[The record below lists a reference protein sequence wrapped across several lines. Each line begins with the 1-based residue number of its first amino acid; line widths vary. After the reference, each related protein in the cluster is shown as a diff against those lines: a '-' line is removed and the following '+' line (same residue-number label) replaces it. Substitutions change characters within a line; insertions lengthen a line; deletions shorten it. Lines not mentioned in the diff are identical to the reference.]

1 MAFLT
6 RDSDKTLRAIRD
18 PRFLLR
24 WVYVGRLSLAA
35 ALYVAAVFKW
45 RHADAADTLV
55 ASLAFAMAMV
65 VTAASVIWTDVSKR
79 PVRETFLYLQS
90 IFDLLLVTAAVHTTG
105 GGDSQFAALY
115 ILVIA
120 IASFLL
126 PGGGGLLVAALGNV
140 VYFADVIWWHDTE
153 LTVAVWLQLGVFAV
167 VALGSGWLSARVH
180 ETGAG
185 SAELAHELTQVRLQA
200 SEILGNIRSGIITID
215 PSGRLVYAN
224 AMASSLLGL
233 TLDESRLGEPVL
245 DELKVVSPALAEELE
260 RSVRLGIRT
269 TRGEG
274 RVVAAGRD
282 FPIGLTTTCID
293 VNAGVVTPT
302 ATAIFNDIS
311 DQKRLETLR
320 VRAERLEAVAALS
333 ASLAHEIK
341 NPLASIRS
349 AVEQLARMA
358 AAGDDERTLSTLI
371 VREADRLS
379 RLLTEFLDFARVR
392 ATRIERVDLAEI
404 ARGAANLAAS
414 HPDRCEGVRVAV
426 SAPAEPLLIEGDDDL
441 LHRAVFNLALNAVQA
456 SPAAGEVRV
465 EVASMSAGQI
475 PGGLPSSFDQE
486 NGVVSLRVI
495 DQGSG
500 IPMSIRDQ
508 MFDPFV
514 TTKPGGTGLGLPVVH
529 RAIEAHRGLV
539 FVDSG
544 STGTRFTVLLPRTQ
558 TAPGG
563 VA

>member
-35 ALYVAAVFKW
+35 ALYLAAVLKW
-45 RHADAADTLV
+45 QHADAVDTLV
-55 ASLAFAMAMV
+55 ASLAFATAMV
-65 VTAASVIWTDVSKR
+65 VTAASVIWTHVSRR

-126 PGGGGLLVAALGNV
+126 PAGGGLLVAALGNV

-180 ETGAG
+180 ESGAG

-200 SEILGNIRSGIITID
+200 SEILGKIRSGIITID
-215 PSGRLVYAN
+215 PAGRLVYAN
-224 AMASSLLGL
+224 AMAGTLLGL
-233 TLDESRLGEPVL
+233 DLGEHRIGEPVL
-245 DELKVVSPALAEELE
+245 DDLRRAAPTLAEELE

-269 TRGEG
+269 TRAEG
-274 RVVAAGRD
+274 HVVAAGRD

-293 VNAGVVTPT
+293 AKGGVVTPT
-302 ATAIFNDIS
+302 ATAIFQDIS
-311 DQKRLETLR
+311 DQKRLESLR

-349 AVEQLARMA
+349 AVEQLARMS

-404 ARGAANLAAS
+404 VRGAANLAAS
-414 HPDRCEGVRVAV
+414 HPDRGDGVRVAI
-426 SAPAEPLLIEGDDDL
+426 SAPEEPVLIEGDDDL

-465 EVASMSAGQI
+465 EVAPMTAEQL
-475 PGGLPSSFDQE
+475 PGGLPSSFDPE
-486 NGVVSLRVI
+486 GGVVSLLVT
-495 DQGSG
+495 DEGSG
-500 IPMSIRDQ
+500 IPASIRDQ

-514 TTKPGGTGLGLPVVH
+514 TTKLGGTGLGLPVVH

-544 STGTRFTVLLPRTQ
+544 SSGTRFTVLLPRTQ

-563 VA
+563 AA

>member
-24 WVYVGRLSLAA
+24 WVYLGRLSLAA

-45 RHADAADTLV
+45 RHADATDTLV
-55 ASLAFAMAMV
+55 ASLAFAIAMV
-65 VTAASVIWTDVSKR
+65 VTAASVVWTDVSKR
-79 PVRETFLYLQS
+79 RTSETFLYLQC

-105 GGDSQFAALY
+105 GSDSQFTALY

-120 IASFLL
+120 LASFLL
-126 PGGGGLLVAALGNV
+126 PAGGGLLVAALGNV

-153 LTVAVWLQLGVFAV
+153 LTLAVWLQLGVFAI

-180 ETGAG
+180 ETGTG

-200 SEILGNIRSGIITID
+200 SEILRNIRSGIITID
-215 PSGRLVYAN
+215 PGGRLVYAN
-224 AMASSLLGL
+224 AMAGTLLGL
-233 TLDESRLGEPVL
+233 DLGEGRLGEPILADVRGVAP
-245 DELKVVSPALAEELE
+245 ELADELE

-269 TRGEG
+269 TRAEA
-274 RVVAAGRD
+274 RVVTGERD

-293 VNAGVVTPT
+293 IDGGIVTPT
-302 ATAIFNDIS
+302 ATAIFQDIS
-311 DQKRLETLR
+311 DQKRLDSLR

-349 AVEQLARMA
+349 AVEQLARMS
-358 AAGDDERTLSTLI
+358 AAGEDERTLSTLI

-404 ARGAANLAAS
+404 ARGAASLAAS
-414 HPDRCEGVRVAV
+414 HPDRCEGVRIAI
-426 SAPAEPLLIEGDDDL
+426 SAPDEPLLIEGDDDL

-465 EVASMSAGQI
+465 EVASLDADQI
-475 PGGLPSSFDQE
+475 PGGLPSSFDAE
-486 NGVVSLRVI
+486 HGVVSLRVL
-495 DQGSG
+495 DQGAG
-500 IPMSIRDQ
+500 IPSEIRDQ

-514 TTKPGGTGLGLPVVH
+514 TTKLGGTGLGLPVVH

-544 STGTRFTVLLPRTQ
+544 SGGTRFTVLLPRTQ

-563 VA
+563 AA

>member
-1 MAFLT
+1 MPFLT
-6 RDSDKTLRAIRD
+6 RDSEQTLRAIRD

-24 WVYVGRLSLAA
+24 WVWVGRLSLAA
-35 ALYVAAVFKW
+35 AIFVAAVFRW
-45 RHADAADTLV
+45 QQAHAVDTLI
-55 ASLAFAMAMV
+55 ASLAFAAAMT
-65 VTAASVIWTDVSKR
+65 VTVASVMWTHVLR
-79 PVRETFLYLQS
+79 REASENFLYLQC
-90 IFDLLLVTAAVHTTG
+90 IFDLLLVTAVVHTTG
-105 GGDSQFAALY
+105 GSDSQFTALY

-126 PGGGGLLVAALGNV
+126 PAGGGLLVAALGNV
-140 VYFADVIWWHDTE
+140 VYFADVIWGHDTD
-153 LTVAVWLQLGVFAV
+153 LTIALWLQLAVFAV

-180 ETGAG
+180 RGGPGT
-185 SAELAHELTQVRLQA
+185 AELAHELTQVRLQA
-200 SEILGNIRSGIITID
+200 SDILGNIRSGIITID
-215 PSGRLVYAN
+215 TAGRLVYAN
-224 AMASSLLGL
+224 AMASTLLGL
-233 TLDESRLGEPVL
+233 TLDESRMGTPVL
-245 DELKVVSPALAEELE
+245 DDVRRVAPELAAELE
-260 RSVRLGIRT
+260 RSVRLGVRT
-269 TRGEG
+269 TRVEG
-274 RVVAAGRD
+274 RIRTADRD

-293 VNAGVVTPT
+293 VRGGVVIPT

-311 DQKRLETLR
+311 DQKRLESLR

-349 AVEQLARMA
+349 AVEQLAHMS
-358 AAGDDERTLSTLI
+358 AAGDDERTLAGLI
-371 VREADRLS
+371 VRESDRLA

-404 ARGAANLAAS
+404 AREAANLAAA
-414 HPDRCEGVRVAV
+414 HPDRGAGVRVAI
-426 SAPAEPLLIEGDDDL
+426 SAPDPVLIEGDDDL

-456 SPAAGEVRV
+456 SPAKGEVRV
-465 EVASMSAGQI
+465 EVAPLAPDQL
-475 PGGLPSSFDQE
+475 PGGLPDSFDRE
-486 NGVVSLRVI
+486 DGVVALRVT
-495 DQGSG
+495 DQGEG
-500 IPMSIRDQ
+500 IPAAIRDQ

-514 TTKPGGTGLGLPVVH
+514 TTKLGGTGLGLPVVH

-544 STGTRFTVLLPRTQ
+544 SAGTRFTVLLPRTQ

>member
-1 MAFLT
+1 MSFLT
-6 RDSDKTLRAIRD
+6 RDSDKTLRAILD

-24 WVYVGRLSLAA
+24 WVYLGRLSLAA
-35 ALYVAAVFKW
+35 AIFVAAVVRW
-45 RHADAADTLV
+45 RQADATDTLV
-55 ASLAFAMAMV
+55 VSIALALAMMFTAGSVVWTHVARRPAS
-65 VTAASVIWTDVSKR
+65 D
-79 PVRETFLYLQS
+79 TFLYLQS
-90 IFDLLLVTAAVHTTG
+90 VFDLLLVTAVVHTTG
-105 GGDSQFAALY
+105 GGESQFTALY

-126 PGGGGLLVAALGNV
+126 PRGGGLLVAALGNV
-140 VYFADVIWWHDTE
+140 VYFADVIWWHDTL
-153 LTVAVWLQLGVFAV
+153 LTLAVWLQLAVFAV

-180 ETGAG
+180 AAAPGT
-185 SAELAHELTQVRLQA
+185 AELAHELTQVRLQA

-215 PSGRLVYAN
+215 PEGRLVYAN
-224 AMASSLLGL
+224 AMASTLLGL
-233 TLDESRLGEPVL
+233 PLDDSRLGRPVL
-245 DELKVVSPALAEELE
+245 DDVRRVSAELAEELE

-269 TRGEG
+269 TRAEG
-274 RVVAAGRD
+274 RVRAGDRD

-293 VNAGVVTPT
+293 VRGGTVTPT
-302 ATAIFNDIS
+302 ATAIFQDIS
-311 DQKRLETLR
+311 DQKRLESLR

-349 AVEQLARMA
+349 AVEQLAGMA
-358 AAGDDERTLSTLI
+358 GAGDDERTLSTLI
-371 VREADRLS
+371 VREADRLA

-392 ATRIERVDLAEI
+392 ATHIERVDLAEI

-414 HPDRCEGVRVAV
+414 HPDRGEGVRVAI

-465 EVASMSAGQI
+465 EVAPLPPDQL
-475 PGGLPSSFDQE
+475 PGGLPSSFDPDE
-486 NGVVSLRVI
+486 GVVALRVI
-495 DQGSG
+495 DQGPG
-500 IPMSIRDQ
+500 IPAEIRDQ

-514 TTKPGGTGLGLPVVH
+514 TTKHGGTGLGLPVVH

-563 VA
+563 TA